1 MNNGYKGGLR
11 AGLSNPSS
19 QLYLKLATVLGPRD
33 LNFLD
38 LPEILFL
45 NLTYLTQR
53 QQNSLEEG
61 SRFEQSFFQRLK
73 DKDKGNGIEIEI
85 VKVIN

>member
-19 QLYLKLATVLGPRD
+19 QLYLKLASVLGPRD

-38 LPEILFL
+38 LPEIF
-45 NLTYLTQR
+45 
-53 QQNSLEEG
+53 
-61 SRFEQSFFQRLK
+61 
-73 DKDKGNGIEIEI
+73 
-85 VKVIN
+85 